1 MFASLSD
8 NVRLTLAFDAQ
19 PARIILRGDAAKR
32 AASGRLRG
40 ECLQLPST
48 LEPSGR
54 GWNGTVRGCSPASPV
69 SALHGGVLPGQGR
82 QGGLRKAPGPEHAE
96 RVFGSRATWPRQVSR
111 EKQSTVSHAGA
122 SAPPEGHRRNADPRQ
137 LRTPTRVLVVADQA
151 VLASVIRL
159 ALNHGPYV
167 TRTEATGADGRAVVQ
182 QWRPHIVVIDMDVGD
197 GALLGWFAQAASRGE
212 HTPVIALTR
221 RGDLKTKLA
230 AFDRGVEDI
239 LTIPFFPEE
248 LVARV
253 LVIMRRRYQDTA
265 AFTPVIH
272 VGELEI
278 DILNRRVRAG
288 AAELRLTS
296 LEQSLLYLLAANAGR
311 LVTREEILDNLWG
324 TDYAAE
330 SNVVDRHVRNLRDK
344 LQDDWRRPRFIVT
357 VPGQGYRFVPAS
369 TAEPNVPLMA

>member
-1 MFASLSD
+1 LLGLPEQSYVA
-8 NVRLTLAFDAQ
+8 AQ
-19 PARIILRGDAAKR
+19 FCCAVSKVARK
-32 AASGRLRG
+32 
-40 ECLQLPST
+40 
-48 LEPSGR
+48 
-54 GWNGTVRGCSPASPV
+54 
-69 SALHGGVLPGQGR
+69 
-82 QGGLRKAPGPEHAE
+82 
-96 RVFGSRATWPRQVSR
+96 
-111 EKQSTVSHAGA
+111 KQDMVSHAGA
-122 SAPPEGHRRNADPRQ
+122 TAPTDERLRNADPRQ
-137 LRTPTRVLVVADQA
+137 LRTPTRVLVVADQP
-151 VLASVIRL
+151 VLASVVRL

-167 TRTEATGADGRAVVQ
+167 TRTEATGAGGRTVLE
-182 QWRPHIVVIDMDVGD
+182 QWRPHLAVVDMDVGN
-197 GALLGWFAQAASRGE
+197 GTILGWFQQADARGE
-212 HTPVIALTR
+212 RMPVIALTR

-230 AFDRGVEDI
+230 AFNRGVEDI
-239 LTIPFFPEE
+239 LTIPFSPEE

-288 AAELRLTS
+288 SAELRLTS

-357 VPGQGYRFVPAS
+357 VPGHGYRFVPAA
-369 TAEPNVPLMA
+369 TADPAVP